1 MKRTASL
8 PIRQVRHLAHKAL
21 KALGF
26 VNFGLLFQ
34 VPQPASATLAPSTEL
49 PAQGTA
55 READSVQDS
64 LCRLQI
70 PCGDWD
76 LLFRSV
82 QLRLT
87 TAAQE
92 RLASDLSSQSG
103 EAAAHFHA
111 VVLDCVSDMDQLRT
125 ALTLEH
131 R

>member
-34 VPQPASATLAPSTEL
+34 VPGPAPATLVPSTEL
-49 PAQGTA
+49 PAQGTG
-55 READSVQDS
+55 EADSVQDS

-92 RLASDLSSQSG
+92 RLASDLSSQGG